1 MDNERKRQ
9 LVKKIS
15 DETITI
21 REFKAAS
28 EQQGHKKIKAA
39 VKAVKGNLSNAGVD
53 LDMPWKSF
61 ASDDKIT
68 ELFALPDTVPGGKKK
83 IISAK
88 TFQNIQEIEREN
100 TIFYRSNKKLVN
112 DARPYAFTLANDL
125 QISGTGGIA
134 NRVDPVSS
142 GQPGFAKKSR
152 QLRRS
157 LKLDK
162 VPKAAISIPKI
173 VEATSKI
180 KDLNARRA
188 VAFNVLVPFRP
199 GEVAGLKLSDVD
211 LETGFI
217 KAWTRGNKTRPSLM
231 IEDVALEILRDAA
244 EDAKREGREEIF
256 NTTTAKMTKGIN
268 QSGGLKDLFEVHL
281 ATLGRS
287 IRGSSDIRKLIPSLL
302 VHQLGAEGRVVSA
315 IMGHDKGEL
324 IIADLA
330 RETARQYAS
339 PNDEGTESLESRGL
353 RTLQIMIAKN
363 LNLTTLNELPDE
375 FQVPAVNL
383 TREGA
388 ESLVVPEITT
398 SSVERVV
405 ELTPEQKV
413 AKEAT
418 EKLRLAK
425 LEKSTVQSELDALN
439 IREQIASKKP
449 EVTSAEEAAKKLADE
464 DKAWTEYYEGGKSST
479 TPVDVPEEA
488 PRQLIGSQVGALP
501 EDSGAETRRKIFEAI
516 RKGTV
521 VPKLIKEVVIG
532 AVVGGGTLLAA
543 KAAEAAIDVA
553 LDPTD
558 IGTPL
563 EARTTKELR
572 EALAIT
578 KGSPEEDW
586 LHPTWGG
593 SAFPSGQQ
601 RRNIEREQEDRKRL
615 ARHEAAKEISRET
628 GARYH
633 SLVSSKPLSS
643 EGFMKL
649 KKSKT
654 KEAFADIDKQFATP
668 DDQDQ
673 DQDQDQQQQQ
683 RNNRQNTFLDF

>member
-9 LVKKIS
+9 LAKKIS

-21 REFKAAS
+21 REFMEAA
-28 EQQGHKKIKAA
+28 EQPGHKKIKAA
-39 VKAVKGNLSNAGVD
+39 VEAVKGNLSNAGVD
-53 LDMPWKSF
+53 LDMPWKFF

-134 NRVDPVSS
+134 DRVDPVSS
-142 GQPGFAKKSR
+142 RQPGFAKKSR
-152 QLRRS
+152 QLRGSFR
-157 LKLDK
+157 LEMI
-162 VPKAAISIPKI
+162 PKAEVSIPKI

-268 QSGGLKDLFEVHL
+268 QPGGLKDLFEVHL

-324 IIADLA
+324 ILADLA
-330 RETARQYAS
+330 KQTARHYAS
-339 PNDEGTESLESRGL
+339 PIDEGTESLESRGL
-353 RTLQIMIAKN
+353 RTLQIMIAQN
-363 LNLTTLNELPDE
+363 LNLITLNELPDQ

-398 SSVERVV
+398 GSVERVV
-405 ELTPEQKV
+405 ELTPEQKA

-425 LEKSTVQSELDALN
+425 LEKVTAQSELDALD

-449 EVTSAEEAAKKLADE
+449 EVISSEESAKKLVDE
-464 DKAWTEYYEGGKSST
+464 DKAWKEYYEGGKPST
-479 TPVDVPEEA
+479 TPVDVPEET
-488 PRQLIGSQVGALP
+488 LP
-501 EDSGAETRRKIFEAI
+501 LRTTRVDAKPGDSGLDVLNKII
-516 RKGTV
+516 N
-521 VPKLIKEVVIG
+521 KLKKKAPGLAIG

-543 KAAEAAIDVA
+543 KTAEAAIDVA

-563 EARTTKELR
+563 EERTTEELG

-578 KGSPEEDW
+578 KGAPEKDW

-593 SAFPSGQQ
+593 SAYPSGQQ

-615 ARHEAAKEISRET
+615 ARHEAAKKISRET

-633 SLVSSKPLSS
+633 SLVRPKPLSS

-649 KKSKT
+649 QKSRT
-654 KEAFADIDKQFATP
+654 EEAFADIDKQFATP

-673 DQDQDQQQQQ
+673 DQQQ
-683 RNNRQNTFLDF
+683 RNNRQDSFLDF

>member
-21 REFKAAS
+21 REFMEAA
-28 EQQGHKKIKAA
+28 EQPGHKKIKAA

-112 DARPYAFTLANDL
+112 DARRYAFTLANDL

-142 GQPGFAKKSR
+142 RQSGFAKKSR
-152 QLRRS
+152 QLRGS
-157 LKLDK
+157 LKLYK
-162 VPKAAISIPKI
+162 VPKAEISIPKI

-256 NTTTAKMTKGIN
+256 NTTTAKMTKGIK

-287 IRGSSDIRKLIPSLL
+287 IKGSSDIRKLIPSLL

-324 IIADLA
+324 ILADLA
-330 RETARQYAS
+330 RETARHYAS
-339 PNDEGTESLESRGL
+339 PIDEGTESLESRGL
-353 RTLQIMIAKN
+353 RTLQIMIAKS
-363 LNLTTLNELPDE
+363 LNLITLNELPDE

-388 ESLVVPEITT
+388 ESLVVPEITIG
-398 SSVERVV
+398 SVERVV
-405 ELTPEQKV
+405 ELTPEQEA
-413 AKEAT
+413 AKKAT

-425 LEKSTVQSELDALN
+425 LEKVTAQSELDALD

-449 EVTSAEEAAKKLADE
+449 EVISAEEAAKKLADE
-464 DKAWTEYYEGGKSST
+464 NKAWQEYLEGGESST
-479 TPVDVPEEA
+479 TPEA
-488 PRQLIGSQVGALP
+488 DAPKQPPKPNLRLKSPIDIEKGTSGSEALKQLIKKL
-501 EDSGAETRRKIFEAI
+501 
-516 RKGTV
+516 KGQA
-521 VPKLIKEVVIG
+521 PGLIIG

-543 KAAEAAIDVA
+543 KTAEAAIDVA
-553 LDPTD
+553 LEPTD

-563 EARTTKELR
+563 EERTTKELR

-601 RRNIEREQEDRKRL
+601 RRNIEREQKDRERL
-615 ARHEAAKEISRET
+615 ARHKAAKKISRET

-633 SLVSSKPLSS
+633 SLVRSKPLSS

-649 KKSKT
+649 QKSRT

-673 DQDQDQQQQQ
+673 DQQQQQQ
-683 RNNRQNTFLDF
+683 RNNRQNSFLDF